1 MERIWWKSLFVE
13 NWFCTIIDSR
23 EKAICLSIDRM
34 REASERASE
43 RERPRRRQ
51 LEEGRQLVWVGLYTY
66 TALALALAC
75 VLRH

>member
-34 REASERASE
+34 REASER
-43 RERPRRRQ
+43 RRQ

-66 TALALALAC
+66 TALALALALAC